1 MSRSLL
7 TSPLGPHGLRERV
20 SWTDLEGGDL
30 HLRAQSNS
38 SPKYRTKAGS
48 LQQEKRCSEKAAH
61 RQERKP
67 HSKGHPAQGKL
78 QNNFK
83 YGVSFK
89 IQLKNNFL
97 KWSVI

>member
-7 TSPLGPHGLRERV
+7 TSPRGPHGLRERV

-38 SPKYRTKAGS
+38 SPKYRTKAGC

-67 HSKGHPAQGKL
+67 TARDTRHRENFR
-78 QNNFK
+78 NNFK

>member
-7 TSPLGPHGLRERV
+7 TSPRGPHGLRERV

-67 HSKGHPAQGKL
+67 TVTDTRQREKFR
-78 QNNFK
+78 NNFK